1 MRILARPA
9 RRSLLLAGLLVL
21 SLLTWTG
28 CEDPPSDDDT
38 SADASAEEE
47 TAPAYTVGKDISDST
62 IAVVLASKYRTDTI
76 SASQFE
82 MSSRMVRQSI
92 PPRQQRSMGDSLLHS
107 RVIENLIVQ
116 HVVTGYALQ
125 NGVEVDSL
133 VVDSL
138 MEQQRQ
144 PFTDE
149 DGNVDEK
156 GFEQALEQQG
166 LTQAALREIVKD
178 QILFQRQQRS
188 FAEEAEAPT
197 TDTITYVS
205 EQNRPIDT
213 QHILLQVSD
222 TADQSTVD
230 SVRQVASAIIDSVES
245 GVNFDSLAVRN
256 SDGPSA
262 TNGGRLR
269 SVPAGRLA
277 APYVE
282 AALALEDS
290 TTVTQEPIRTQ
301 FGFHVIRLLDAG
313 EPADTSQVRSYL
325 FQQNQRK
332 AIRAGIERARQE
344 AEIEIRLNR
353 SIVKANLDASG

>member
-1 MRILARPA
+1 MRTSARPA

-21 SLLTWTG
+21 ALFTWMG
-28 CEDPPSDDDT
+28 CEDPPSDGET
-38 SADASAEEE
+38 SADTPAEEN
-47 TAPAYTVGKDISDST
+47 APAYTIGDDVSDST
-62 IAVVLASKYRTDTI
+62 IAVVLASRYRTDTI

-107 RVIENLIVQ
+107 RVIDNLIVQ
-116 HVVTGYALQ
+116 HLVTGYALQ
-125 NGVEVDSL
+125 NGIEVDSL
-133 VVDSL
+133 MVDSL
-138 MEQQRQ
+138 MQQQRQ

-149 DGNVDEK
+149 DGNVDEE
-156 GFEQALEQQG
+156 GFKEALARQG

-178 QILFQRQQRS
+178 QILFQRQQQA
-188 FAEEAEAPT
+188 FAAEARMPT
-197 TDTITYVS
+197 PDTVTYVS
-205 EQNRPIDT
+205 EQNRPIET

-222 TADQSTVD
+222 SADQSTVD
-230 SVRQVASAIIDSVES
+230 SVRQVASAIIDSVEF

-282 AALALEDS
+282 AALALGDS
-290 TTVTQEPIRTQ
+290 TTVTQEPVRTQ

-325 FQQNQRK
+325 VQQNQRK
-332 AIRAGIERARQE
+332 AIRAGIERIQDE
-344 AEIEIRLNR
+344 AEVEVRLNP
-353 SIVKANLDASG
+353 SIVKAKSDPSA